1 MEKTVNIHAA
11 KTQLSA
17 LIAEA
22 EAGADIVIARAGKPA
37 VRLVPVKA
45 KAAKAKKAK
54 PRFDRKPGFMKGE
67 IWMAPDFDE
76 PLPRS
81 LFTVLRGEHD

>member
-37 VRLVPVKA
+37 VRLVPVKK
-45 KAAKAKKAK
+45 KAAKPKNAK
-54 PRFDRKPGFMKGE
+54 PRFDRTPGFMKGQ
-67 IWMAPDFDE
+67 IWMSPDFDE
-76 PLPRS
+76 PLPAS
-81 LFTVLRGEHD
+81 LFAALNGDRG